1 MFIFTKKTINYNYEY
16 NLSMLYN
23 SFSADKTIISLTF
36 KDIEKD
42 LKKNLYNLLQQQI
55 EVKQSKGKL
64 VNVPVILALYK
75 TSQNNVKELILETL
89 INHFRIHYLKL
100 TNEQQNIL
108 DKGSRKTDLLGYL
121 HDNNIGYDKRT
132 SHLFSILYLF
142 SDCKTIRADVKSFI
156 SKQIKDNK
164 NLNSNITMS
173 QFLSLKNLYSDF
185 FDTFPEGLD
194 SDIYKRINIFH
205 HYSNIS
211 TQKLDFFFNHN
222 LDLNELR
229 HFMIRSNNKLLI
241 KKTKATENCLLSLC
255 DLAILQNNT
264 NAIQWFI
271 EKKLY
276 STERLNTTFRE
287 YCINNNKEEY
297 LIKIERNILNDIIK
311 QPTNNYK
318 IEKKRL

>member
-23 SFSADKTIISLTF
+23 SFSADKTKISLTF

-42 LKKNLYNLLQQQI
+42 LNKNLYNLLQEQI

-121 HDNNIGYDKRT
+121 HDNNIGYDKKT

-164 NLNSNITMS
+164 NLNSNVTMS
-173 QFLSLKNLYSDF
+173 QFLSLTNLYSDF
-185 FDTFPEGLD
+185 FDTFPEGLEP
-194 SDIYKRINIFH
+194 DIYKRINIFH

-229 HFMIRSNNKLLI
+229 HFMIRNNNKLLI

-255 DLAILQNNT
+255 DLAIIQNNT

-276 STERLNTTFRE
+276 SSERLNTTFRE

>member
-164 NLNSNITMS
+164 NLNSNVTMS

-185 FDTFPEGLD
+185 FDTFPEGLEP
-194 SDIYKRINIFH
+194 DIYKRINIFH

-229 HFMIRSNNKLLI
+229 HFMIRNNNKLLI

-255 DLAILQNNT
+255 DLAIIQNNT

-276 STERLNTTFRE
+276 SSERLNTTFRE

-311 QPTNNYK
+311 KPANNYK

>member
-1 MFIFTKKTINYNYEY
+1 M
-16 NLSMLYN
+16 
-23 SFSADKTIISLTF
+23 
-36 KDIEKD
+36 
-42 LKKNLYNLLQQQI
+42 
-55 EVKQSKGKL
+55 
-64 VNVPVILALYK
+64 
-75 TSQNNVKELILETL
+75 
-89 INHFRIHYLKL
+89 HYLKL

-121 HDNNIGYDKRT
+121 HDNNIGYDKKT
-132 SHLFSILYLF
+132 CHLFSILYLF
-142 SDCKTIRADVKSFI
+142 SDCKTIRTDVKSFI

-164 NLNSNITMS
+164 NLDSNVTMS

-185 FDTFPEGLD
+185 FDTFPEGLAP
-194 SDIYKRINIFH
+194 DIYNRINIFH

-229 HFMIRSNNKLLI
+229 HFMIRNNNKLLI

-255 DLAILQNNT
+255 DLAIIQNNT

-297 LIKIERNILNDIIK
+297 LIKIERKILNDIIK
-311 QPTNNYK
+311 QPDNNYK
-318 IEKKRL
+318 IEKRRL

>member
-1 MFIFTKKTINYNYEY
+1 MSIFKKKPKNYFYEF
-16 NLSMLYN
+16 NLSSIYN
-23 SFSADKTIISLTF
+23 SFSAEKTVIPLTF
-36 KDIEKD
+36 KDIEKKLKND
-42 LKKNLYNLLQQQI
+42 LFSLIEQQV

-64 VNVPVILALYK
+64 LTAPVILALYK
-75 TSQNNVKELILETL
+75 TSNDNIKELILETL
-89 INHFRIHYLKL
+89 INQFRMHYLKL

-121 HDNNIGYDKRT
+121 HDNNIGYDKKT
-132 SHLFSILYLF
+132 CHLFSILYLF
-142 SDCKTIRADVKSFI
+142 SDCKTIRTDVKSFI

-164 NLNSNITMS
+164 NLDSNVTMS

-185 FDTFPEGLD
+185 FDTFPEGLAP
-194 SDIYKRINIFH
+194 DIYNRINIFH

-229 HFMIRSNNKLLI
+229 HFMIRNNNKLLI

-255 DLAILQNNT
+255 DLAIIQNNT

-297 LIKIERNILNDIIK
+297 LIKIERKILNNIIK
-311 QPTNNYK
+311 QPDNNYK
-318 IEKKRL
+318 IEKRRL